1 MGSDASDMRIVCAA
15 SGGPEVLVPREL
27 ELASPAAGEVRVRHD
42 AIGVNYIDVYLRSGL
57 YPAQAPFTP
66 GFEAAGVVEELGAGV
81 AGLVVGD
88 RVAYAA
94 TPAGAYA
101 TRRNLAAARLVR
113 LPASVSCAQAACS
126 MLKGLSAH
134 YLLHDSFKAKPG
146 DHLLVHAASGGVGS
160 LLVPWAKRLGARVLA
175 VVGSS
180 AKVERAR
187 RLGADEVVDASSADF
202 VAHAKAFTD
211 GRGVDCVYDSVGG
224 ATFARSLACLR
235 TRGTL
240 VSFGQSS
247 GAVPPFDVLEL
258 AKRSLFLTRPSLWDH
273 VDARDELEARAEDLF
288 RLLADG
294 TLSAEATASWPLVEA
309 RAAHEALQ
317 SRATTGSI
325 LLLPS

>member
-1 MGSDASDMRIVCAA
+1 MAGGASTVRIVCAA
-15 SGGPEVLVPREL
+15 PGGPEVLVPREC
-27 ELASPAAGEVRVRHD
+27 ELPPPAPGEARVRHE
-42 AIGVNYIDVYLRSGL
+42 AVAVNYIDVYLRSGL

-81 AGLVVGD
+81 AGLAIGD
-88 RVAYAA
+88 RVAYA
-94 TPAGAYA
+94 TPPSGAYA
-101 TRRNLAAARLVR
+101 TRRNIAAARLVR
-113 LPASVSCAQAACS
+113 LPAALSCAQAACS
-126 MLKGLSAH
+126 MLKGMSAH
-134 YLLHDSFKAKPG
+134 YLLNDSHRTKPG

-160 LLVPWAKRLGARVLA
+160 LLVPWARKLGARVLA
-175 VVGSS
+175 VVGSP

-187 RLGADEVVDASSADF
+187 RLGADLVVDASSSDF
-202 VAHAKAFTD
+202 VATAMAFTD

-224 ATFARSLACLR
+224 ATFSRSLACLR

-240 VSFGQSS
+240 VSYGQSS
-247 GAVPPFDVLEL
+247 GAVPPLDVLEL

-273 VDARDELEARAEDLF
+273 VAKREELEERASELF